1 MTTLTVE
8 FAETCICSD
17 CITSD
22 PRFGAIFEKHF
33 KPMLDQEL
41 EDEAV
46 YDKEFAARE
55 AIVREA
61 LGIDPST
68 ELDFYL
74 ETCLS
79 EVAHDKAFDAAFDEM
94 NDILATT

>member
-8 FAETCICSD
+8 SAETCICSD

-46 YDKEFAARE
+46 YE
-55 AIVREA
+55 AGRHYRKRDLTDVPC
-61 LGIDPST
+61 GI
-68 ELDFYL
+68 
-74 ETCLS
+74 
-79 EVAHDKAFDAAFDEM
+79 
-94 NDILATT
+94 